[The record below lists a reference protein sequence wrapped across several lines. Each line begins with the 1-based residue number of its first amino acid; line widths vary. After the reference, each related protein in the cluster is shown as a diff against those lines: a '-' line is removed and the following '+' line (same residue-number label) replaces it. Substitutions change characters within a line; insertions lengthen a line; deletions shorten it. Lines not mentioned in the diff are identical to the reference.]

1 MKKIK
6 LFREYINEANE
17 TGSKGAKV
25 YSPIDDYKVLAF
37 EVSRA
42 FSLLTYFVSLIEKNV
57 NPDDFRRL
65 SYKLNSEKDYNK
77 KWDFLLKTAKSIQ
90 SQLSSYSSD
99 RFSKGDINLGKF
111 FDVGQESKIIPV
123 ALEKLKTASDILV
136 SGMDKAKIDQ
146 RLELLDQAFPK
157 EPFKVTGSLVSVS
170 EGLQLRTP
178 TETEV
183 LRFADMMA
191 SEIVSMRLLAKS
203 MRDLFPKSES
213 YIDGVV
219 STHIDPVSD
228 KINDV
233 LTLEFPDDSVK
244 VPRTVSKSYEGRGW
258 LISTAKDKLLVDTYE
273 SLETLRK
280 GLKEAEIKIRK
291 AKDNIIDSL
300 GSQSQATEY
309 IQAATRMLDEVES
322 VILGKHQKEELA
334 RRGSLMIKKGFNE
347 PLDEPQEVKKEADPE
362 QLRDLLRRKY
372 SAR

>member
-309 IQAATRMLDEVES
+309 IQAATRMLDGVES

>member
-1 MKKIK
+1 
-6 LFREYINEANE
+6 
-17 TGSKGAKV
+17 
-25 YSPIDDYKVLAF
+25 
-37 EVSRA
+37 
-42 FSLLTYFVSLIEKNV
+42 
-57 NPDDFRRL
+57 
-65 SYKLNSEKDYNK
+65 
-77 KWDFLLKTAKSIQ
+77 
-90 SQLSSYSSD
+90 
-99 RFSKGDINLGKF
+99 
-111 FDVGQESKIIPV
+111 
-123 ALEKLKTASDILV
+123 
-136 SGMDKAKIDQ
+136 
-146 RLELLDQAFPK
+146 
-157 EPFKVTGSLVSVS
+157 
-170 EGLQLRTP
+170 
-178 TETEV
+178 
-183 LRFADMMA
+183 
-191 SEIVSMRLLAKS
+191 MRLLAKS

>member
-25 YSPIDDYKVLAF
+25 YSPLEDYKVLAF

-233 LTLEFPDDSVK
+233 LTLEFPEDSVK

-280 GLKEAEIKIRK
+280 GLKEAETKIRK

-322 VILGKHQKEELA
+322 VILGKHQKEELE